1 MTESAAKRISMTRSS
16 VPSTS
21 GVVAAGLRQAA
32 ASPRPRRF
40 RLQERNLLIGS
51 AAVALIFAV
60 ALFAPFVAPYGPQDT
75 DYTARLR
82 APSPAHLFGTDN
94 LGRDIL
100 SRVVWGA
107 QIDLQVGV
115 LSILFP
121 LVLGTCLGCLTGYF
135 GGLTDGVIM
144 RV

>member
-1 MTESAAKRISMTRSS
+1 MAESTAKRIPIVRGSNPSM
-16 VPSTS
+16 S
-21 GVVAAGLRQAA
+21 GAAAAGLRQAA

-40 RLQERNLLIGS
+40 RLKERNLIIGS

-60 ALFAPFVAPYGPQDT
+60 ALFAPSIAPYGPQDT

-82 APSPAHLFGTDN
+82 APSPAHPFGTDN

-135 GGLTDGVIM
+135 GGL
-144 RV
+144 